1 MKRASLTLTGYDA
14 DTQVDRLKVEEERLL
29 GYFSLQP
36 KYLALLRRGSRPQC
50 GGPARRH
57 NVSCY
62 SVV

>member
-36 KYLALLRRGSRPQC
+36 KYLFNFSGNYA
-50 GGPARRH
+50 
-57 NVSCY
+57 
-62 SVV
+62 